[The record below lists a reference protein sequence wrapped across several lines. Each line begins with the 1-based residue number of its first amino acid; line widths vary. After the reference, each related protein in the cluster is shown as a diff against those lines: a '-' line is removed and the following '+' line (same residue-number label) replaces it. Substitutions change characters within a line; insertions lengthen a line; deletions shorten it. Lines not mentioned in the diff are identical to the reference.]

1 MIRVVVDTAANL
13 PKQAREMKQ
22 IVAIPLY
29 ITFGSQSYRDEVD
42 LSNEKFLTLLEEGK
56 HHPKTSQPSPADF
69 VDAFRPLLAN
79 GDEVIVIAISS
90 KLSGTFSSA
99 VTAKEMLDLEF
110 GGHVPISVID
120 SQSVSMGEGFLALRA
135 TELAQESVSREQI
148 VESLTELVP
157 RIQIILLLP
166 TLEFLRRGGRIG
178 RAQAL
183 VGGMLNVKPLL
194 EIKDGL
200 VEPLE
205 RARSRQAGLKR
216 LVEIAHERIG
226 GDRAHV
232 AILHFGAT
240 ADAIQL
246 ENDIRSRLDVVECI
260 QTEIG
265 PVLAV
270 HGGPGM
276 IGVVFYKD

>member
-13 PKQAREMKQ
+13 PKQMRETKH
-22 IVAIPLY
+22 IADVPLY

-42 LSNEKFLTLLEEGK
+42 LSNERFLSLLEEGK
-56 HHPKTSQPSPADF
+56 HHPTTSQPSPADF
-69 VDAFRPLLAN
+69 IAAFRPILNL
-79 GDEVIVIAISS
+79 GDEIIVIAIAS

-99 VTAKEMLDLEF
+99 VTAKEMLDSEF
-110 GGHVPISVID
+110 GGQAPISVID

-135 TELAQESVSREQI
+135 IEMAQEGVPREQI
-148 VESLTELVP
+148 VKKLGELVSK
-157 RIQIILLLP
+157 IQIILLLP
-166 TLEFLRRGGRIG
+166 TTEFLRRGGRIG

-216 LVEIAHERIG
+216 LVEIAHERIAE
-226 GDRAHV
+226 DSVHI